1 MLRKILFL
9 FCMLLFSALYGQEK
23 TKIDS
28 LQNEIEIFDQT
39 KTKRKIISVT
49 LADSVKT
56 KLLIQL
62 AKQYAESD
70 PEKAIALTHQSLQL
84 CLKMKYAKGVGL
96 AYNTFARIYNSKAD
110 FKLAIAAATK
120 AISINKELPDIEN
133 LGHSYSVLGQTYLYL
148 NNFTSSLKYLNEA
161 YTIFEKLGKH
171 RKMVVVC
178 NDLAILYGKLPN
190 DQKQLEYYDKALKI
204 LDIKKSKKDEDLR
217 FIIKGNLANVYSDHS
232 EFDKANPILLQCI
245 EYNEKNHLWPN
256 ATHDYQQLGI
266 NYGHMK
272 QFDKALEYSN
282 KALEGFIKTSNK
294 SGEADSYRNIGEI
307 YFLSDRLDL
316 AETFT
321 KKGLQLS
328 TQIGELESVKFAYEN
343 LAKIYAKKGNFK
355 EAYAN
360 HVLYKKISDSMFNAE
375 INTKLTQ
382 IQLTNEFERKEEIL
396 RKQQQKRDEIHMLEA
411 NKQKKIKYVVLISL
425 FLLSIV
431 TASIYRNLKNY
442 QKQRNIIQQQKE
454 QIENS
459 LLEKETLLREIHHR
473 VKNNLQIISSLLNM
487 QSNDINDNAVLAMI
501 QEAQSRV
508 EAMSLLHQNLY
519 QSEAIN
525 TVDVENYLKQL
536 VAYVA
541 QMFEGDS
548 KNIKIDIE
556 TFDLHFDF
564 DTAIS
569 LGLIVNELVSNA
581 YKYAFKNNPDGTIW
595 IKIKSI
601 NAMDYELSVTD
612 NGKGLPEDFDNEN
625 SKSLGLKL
633 VGILSKQ
640 LRGKL
645 TINTKNDLTEFVV
658 IFKDLKAYQASIS

>member
-1 MLRKILFL
+1 
-9 FCMLLFSALYGQEK
+9 MLLFSALYGQEK

>member
-1 MLRKILFL
+1 
-9 FCMLLFSALYGQEK
+9 MLLFSGLYSQEK

-28 LQNEIEIFDQT
+28 LQKEIEIFDQA
-39 KTKRKIISVT
+39 KAKRKITSVT

-62 AKQYAESD
+62 AKQYAESN
-70 PEKAIALTHQSLQL
+70 PEKAIVLTQQSLQW

-96 AYNTFARIYNSKAD
+96 AYNTFARIYISKSD

-120 AISINKELPDIEN
+120 AISINKELPNIEN
-133 LGHSYSVLGQTYLYL
+133 LGYSYSVLGQTYLYL

-171 RKMVVVC
+171 RKMAMVC

-190 DQKQLEYYDKALKI
+190 DQKELEYYDKALKV
-204 LDIKKSKKDEDLR
+204 LDIKKSKKEEDLR
-217 FIIKGNLANVYSDHS
+217 FIIKGNLANVYSNHS
-232 EFDKANPILLQCI
+232 EFDKANLILLQCI
-245 EYNEKNHLWPN
+245 DYNEKNHLWSN
-256 ATHDYQQLGI
+256 AAHDYQQLGI

-272 QFDKALEYSN
+272 QFDMALEYSN
-282 KALEGFIKTSNK
+282 KALVGFIETSNK
-294 SGEADSYRNIGEI
+294 SGEADSYRNIGEV
-307 YFLSDRLDL
+307 YFLSNRLDL

-328 TQIGELESVKFAYEN
+328 TQIGELESIKFAYEN
-343 LAKIYAKKGNFK
+343 LAKIYEKKQNFK
-355 EAYAN
+355 EAYLN

-382 IQLTNEFERKEEIL
+382 IRLTNEFERKEEKL
-396 RKQQQKRDEIHMLEA
+396 RKEQQKRDEIHLLEA
-411 NKQKKIKYVVLISL
+411 SKQKKIKYVVLISL

-487 QSNDINDNAVLAMI
+487 QSNDINDAAVLAMI

-536 VAYVA
+536 VAYIA

-548 KNIKIDIE
+548 KNIKVNIE
-556 TFDLHFDF
+556 TLDLHFDF

-581 YKYAFKNNPDGTIW
+581 YKYAFKNNPEGTIW

-640 LRGKL
+640 LRGQL

-658 IFKDLKAYQASIS
+658 NFKDLKAYQASIS